1 MSVVCSPPRMPSTGG
16 TPNPPPRSPR
26 PSCPRSRPPPRP
38 RRRRRRAETRDAR
51 RSRRR
56 AEARRAPSTT
66 RPAGTAE
73 HARAEMRA
81 RRGEATGATRAAP
94 TEESAMTGML
104 SNSRPRAVECREGRE
119 GDARHLEAHR
129 SEITPSSKISM
140 IWRHMI
146 RREADTRNSLQNV
159 TNDILP
165 TMAFRARLRA
175 KNVSR
180 TPRLTGSHSRDTT
193 TRGACR
199 AFVRRVTACDAD
211 GAFAAKHTRTLS
223 SDVIP

>member
-1 MSVVCSPPRMPSTGG
+1 MLTQRGSKLGQMDFDVASNPEFLREGAAISDFMRPDRVVLGVES
-16 TPNPPPRSPR
+16 
-26 PSCPRSRPPPRP
+26 
-38 RRRRRRAETRDAR
+38 E
-51 RSRRR
+51 R

-73 HARAEMRA
+73 PARAETRA
-81 RRGEATGATRAAP
+81 RRGEATGATRGAH
-94 TEESAMTGML
+94 TGESAMAAMV
-104 SNSRPRAVECREGRE
+104 SSSRPRAVECREGRE

-165 TMAFRARLRA
+165 TTAFRARKMFHAR
-175 KNVSR
+175 R
-180 TPRLTGSHSRDTT
+180 DSRDLTLA
-193 TRGACR
+193 TR
-199 AFVRRVTACDAD
+199 RRVARAEPSF
-211 GAFAAKHTRTLS
+211 GASRRATRTARS
-223 SDVIP
+223 R